1 MLRGVKVKIH
11 PRDVDELRLMA
22 YRLRQGVLKLPRI
35 RKRDTPSPMEPWHSG
50 QLTVEVRVPEER
62 TNTIKAVARK
72 LNELR
77 QKEDNL

>member
-1 MLRGVKVKIH
+1 MLKGVKVKIH

-50 QLTVEVRVPEER
+50 QLTVEIRVPEER
-62 TNTIKAVARK
+62 ISTIKAIARQ

-77 QKEDNL
+77 QKEDSI